1 MEFGLGLV
9 LSFTDNAT
17 AGINNAV
24 NSLTQL
30 TSIAENA
37 TSSLDQMASLSALS
51 VVADQIGSAFLG
63 AGQTIISTLGQV
75 ISSVNETGQTLMY
88 AENQLNALYA
98 NSGKTGKEV
107 LGEIQKYAKESM
119 FDFENLVPAVTS
131 LKSVGIEAFDAIT
144 SSTGNAK
151 YSLLDYA
158 SALASFA
165 PQMRNAYGTGIN
177 AAIGAMREYI
187 AEGNAMSL
195 KRGAG
200 LDITGILGEDKGAT
214 IEERTRQVAD
224 LVEQLG
230 MLSMVDM
237 MKDSPQV
244 KLSNMGDVL
253 FQLKGMISESGVREA
268 INGIIDVFYNFVSS
282 ISDDRLQ
289 NIAKNIGSALTAI
302 IKPVEW
308 LSKKIVVLADG
319 LVRLVETNPMFA
331 KFATIGTAVAGVLLV
346 LAGVALKFA
355 SALSGVSLMVLA
367 FGKSF
372 QSIGSLIKVGASGML
387 STLLPLT
394 ATIALLALAW
404 KSDFA
409 GIRTNVTHFVNGV
422 SNSFNTARQAV
433 NGSVSDLTSTLTALQ
448 NKGDFFSNLTIGIM
462 KVMTLF
468 KALSEAW
475 NDNTL
480 SEDTFLKAKELGIL
494 PLIEAILDLK
504 YRFGLFKE
512 GFIEG
517 WKEVMNKVSGFLQ
530 GIVSSVDG
538 TVFEGLF
545 DGLTKFLEKLSDNDP
560 EAWREFGKIIGELS
574 AKFLLAYTAIKLFTS
589 IAGKVMGIV
598 NVFSSL
604 LGIVKNLP
612 AIFSGALDT
621 INTYLYVW
629 VDDLFIKPLK
639 ALLPKIGTALSS
651 VFGAIS
657 APVMAVIIA
666 VIGSVIT
673 YAVTHWEEFKAKIG
687 TIWTNI
693 KDEALE
699 IWETFKGGLIRIWEN
714 IKNAVQPVVDSFMGL
729 KDKVV
734 ELFHAIGQNEMVQA
748 FIGILSSVGETIVN
762 IVVPAINTVVSVISS
777 ALQGIWNILVTV
789 FNSIVNIV
797 SSVLSNVMNIISGI
811 LDIIVGIFTGDFE
824 KIFQGVSTIFTSILN
839 VVTTILT
846 SVYNV
851 VMSILTTIGNV
862 FMNILTGI
870 VNIVTGAFQGIASIV
885 GSVLNTVF
893 TKVSTVWN
901 NIKSKVDSVVS
912 GLSTSVQ
919 SKWNGIKNAIS
930 NAINGARDAVKNAID
945 KIKSFFNF
953 SWSLPKLK
961 LPHLTITGGFSI
973 TPPSVPKFS
982 VSWYEKGGIFD
993 KPSVIGVGE
1002 NGQEAVMPLE
1012 KNTGW
1017 IGVLA
1022 SKLMD
1027 YADRNTLVPTNTNQ
1041 ITTTNQGDTNQ
1052 RYLTNNSTNSTTY
1065 QGDTDNSVTFNQG
1078 AIQLNVQNATEEEAI
1093 RLAKK
1098 IMEYIKRQRELDRMT
1113 AYA

>member
-1 MEFGLGLV
+1 MDFGLGLV

-24 NSLTQL
+24 NSLSQL
-30 TSIAENA
+30 TTTAENA
-37 TSSLDQMASLSALS
+37 TSSLNQMASLSALS
-51 VVADQIGSAFLG
+51 VVADQLGSAFLG
-63 AGQTIISTLGQV
+63 AGQTILSTLSQV
-75 ISSVNETGQTLMY
+75 IGSVNETGQTLMY

-107 LGEIQKYAKESM
+107 ISQIQKYAKESM
-119 FDFENLVPAVTS
+119 FDFENLIPAVTS

-165 PQMRNAYGTGIN
+165 PQMKNAYGTGIN

-187 AEGNAMSL
+187 AEGNALSL

-224 LVEQLG
+224 LVEKLG
-230 MLSMVDM
+230 MLNMVDA

-253 FQLKGMISESGVREA
+253 FQLKGMISDSGVREA

-282 ISDDRLQ
+282 ISDERLQ
-289 NIAKNIGSALTAI
+289 TIAKNIGGALTTI

-319 LVRLVETNPMFA
+319 FVKLLENNPMLV
-331 KFATIGTAVAGVLLV
+331 KFATVGTAVAGVLLV
-346 LAGVALKFA
+346 LAGVVLKFT

-367 FGKSF
+367 FGQSF
-372 QSIGSLIKVGASGML
+372 QSIGSLVKVGASKML
-387 STLLPLT
+387 ATLLPLT

-409 GIRTNVTHFVNGV
+409 GIRTNVTNFVSGV
-422 SNSFNTARQAV
+422 TSSFNTARQAV

-468 KALSEAW
+468 QALSEAW
-475 NDNTL
+475 NGNTL

-517 WKEVMNKVSGFLQ
+517 WKEVSNKVSSFLQ
-530 GIVSSVDG
+530 GIVSAVDG
-538 TVFEGLF
+538 TVFDSLF

-657 APVMAVIIA
+657 SPVMAVIIA

-693 KDEALE
+693 KEEALE
-699 IWETFKGGLIRIWEN
+699 IWESFKGGLIRIWEN

-846 SVYNV
+846 SVWNI
-851 VMSILTTIGNV
+851 VMSILSTIGNV
-862 FMNILTGI
+862 FKDILTGI
-870 VNIVTGAFQGIASIV
+870 VNTVTGAFQGILSIV
-885 GSVLNTVF
+885 SSILSSVFN
-893 TKVSTVWN
+893 KVSSVWN
-901 NIKSKVDSVVS
+901 SIKSTVDSVMS
-912 GLSTSVQ
+912 GMSSNIQ
-919 SKWNGIKNAIS
+919 SKWNGIKNTIT
-930 NAINGARDAVKNAID
+930 NTINGARDAVKNAIN

-961 LPHLTITGGFSI
+961 LPHLSITGKFSI
-973 TPPSVPKFS
+973 NPPSVPKFS
-982 VSWYEKGGIFD
+982 ISWYEKGGIFD

-1017 IGVLA
+1017 IGILA

-1027 YADRNTLVPTNTNQ
+1027 YANGSNLVPTNTSHVTN
-1041 ITTTNQGDTNQ
+1041 NQGDTNQ
-1052 RYLTNNSTNSTTY
+1052 EYLTNNSSSNQNY
-1065 QGDTDNSVTFNQG
+1065 YNDTDNSVVFNKG
-1078 AIQLNVQNATEEEAI
+1078 AIQLNVQNASEEEAI

-1098 IMEYIKRQRELDRMT
+1098 IMEYIKRQQELDRMT